1 MEDEDVFDIAQDV
14 GVLFISINFN
24 FGLDPHVWVGSS
36 RVVPHVYHA
45 VIQVHVE
52 SRYIN
57 IQAIE
62 STEDD
67 GFLNNIS
74 TPFVS
79 KDIPDVFSNGCSHV
93 GIHII
98 TCFNLKVIQSRNG
111 ECNTDSF
118 AWDDD
123 RVILALGSF
132 GHMPIS
138 YKYCLAPEV
147 FHFHVKYHVTT
158 NLLVTIQYTL
168 SIRQNV
174 KCNLHIIYLFVN
186 CIGSQCVT
194 ILLIN
199 KMSLVNCIGWFSATL
214 VSLLQIS
221 GMQFLNK
228 RDNSVML
235 LEGMSHLLV

>member
-45 VIQVHVE
+45 VSQVHVE

-111 ECNTDSF
+111 ECNTESF
-118 AWDDD
+118 
-123 RVILALGSF
+123 
-132 GHMPIS
+132 
-138 YKYCLAPEV
+138 
-147 FHFHVKYHVTT
+147 T
-158 NLLVTIQYTL
+158 
-168 SIRQNV
+168 
-174 KCNLHIIYLFVN
+174 
-186 CIGSQCVT
+186 
-194 ILLIN
+194 
-199 KMSLVNCIGWFSATL
+199 
-214 VSLLQIS
+214 
-221 GMQFLNK
+221 
-228 RDNSVML
+228 
-235 LEGMSHLLV
+235 